1 MEYVVSVDIGGT
13 ATDCVVMDGGGTLTV
28 GKAFSTPPTF
38 VEGVLNAIGVVAKKL
53 DLSVP
58 ALLDSTQLFL
68 HSTTIA
74 DNAIAT
80 HALAK
85 AGLLVTTGCE
95 DVLFMMR
102 GAYGR
107 WAGLS
112 EEEIKNPLETEK
124 PPALIPFSRIKGLT
138 ERTDIRG
145 QILAEPNTAEVKE
158 AIQDLMDSGVEAV
171 GICFLCAFG
180 NPRNEQTVKRIIQAL
195 HPQLYLTLSSEL
207 SPSLGEYE
215 RTSTVALNVS
225 LGPFVSR
232 YLMDLKAA
240 LQKEGF
246 HGTQLIMQGYGG
258 LLQTEAAAT
267 QPVGMIESGPVGG
280 LVGSRYLGDV
290 LGLRNIVAADMGGTT
305 FKAGVI
311 REGRIDYQRTPL
323 AFRYHYALP
332 KMDVMSI
339 GLAGG
344 SIIWLDPRT
353 QAPRIGPASAGA
365 RPGPVCY
372 GFGGMQPTLT
382 DVDLILGYLHPQFF
396 LDSSATLDYEK
407 AYHTFKS
414 RIADPLGM
422 DVTEAAGAVYRLA
435 NSFLYDLLHKM
446 TVQKGLDTRDYVLLS
461 YGGTAGMHLG
471 AVAQEL
477 QTQHVLIP
485 YAASVQGAY
494 GLSVADVVHEYQV
507 TQPMA
512 WPIPVATVN
521 DIFHTLRVKTRQ
533 QLQSEGFTEQD
544 VLIQQSIDVRYK
556 HQIHEIT
563 TPVQT
568 DVPLGEGDLVEV
580 CHTFARLYEERYGK
594 DAGHS
599 EEELEMVTFRLRGTG
614 LLRRPQL
621 REFESAGP
629 DPQAGFVEARPLYLH
644 TETFK
649 GMVTA
654 NGYSFE
660 RLLPGNEVA
669 GPALIWSPI
678 TTVLVQPGQQ
688 AQLDRYKNI
697 VLTWS

>member
-58 ALLDSTQLFL
+58 ALLDSTKLFL

-80 HALAK
+80 HTLAK

-112 EEEIKNPLETEK
+112 EAEIKNPLETEK

-145 QILAEPNTAEVKE
+145 QILAEPNAAEVKE
-158 AIQDLMDSGVEAV
+158 AIRDLVDSGVEAM

-180 NPRNEQTVKRIIQAL
+180 NSRNEQTVKRIVQAL
-195 HPQLYLTLSSEL
+195 HPRLYLTLSSEL

-215 RTSTVALNVS
+215 RASTVALNVS

-232 YLMDLKAA
+232 YLIDLKAA
-240 LQKEGF
+240 LQKKGF

-280 LVGSRYLGDV
+280 LVGSHYLGDA

-305 FKAGVI
+305 FKVGVI

-382 DVDLILGYLHPQFF
+382 DIDLILGYLHPQFF
-396 LDSSATLDYEK
+396 LDNSATLDYEK

-414 RIADPLGM
+414 HIADPLGM

-512 WPIPVATVN
+512 WPIPVGSVN
-521 DIFHTLRVKTRQ
+521 HIFHTLRVKTRQ
-533 QLQSEGFTEQD
+533 QLRSEGFADQD
-544 VLIQQSIDVRYK
+544 ILIQQSIDIRYK

-568 DVPLGEGDLVEV
+568 HVPLGEDDLAKV

-621 REFESAGP
+621 REFELAGP

-649 GMVTA
+649 GTVTA
-654 NGYSFE
+654 NGYNFE
-660 RLLPGNEVA
+660 RLLPGNEIS

-688 AQLDRYKNI
+688 AQLDRHKNI

>member
-58 ALLDSTQLFL
+58 ALLDSTKLFL

-80 HALAK
+80 HTLAK

-145 QILAEPNTAEVKE
+145 QILAEPNAAEVKE
-158 AIQDLMDSGVEAV
+158 AIQDLVDSGVEAV

-180 NPRNEQTVKRIIQAL
+180 NSRNEQTVKRIVQAL
-195 HPQLYLTLSSEL
+195 HPRLYLTLSSEL

-215 RTSTVALNVS
+215 RASTVALNVS

-232 YLMDLKAA
+232 YLIDLKAA
-240 LQKEGF
+240 LQKKGF

-280 LVGSRYLGDV
+280 LVGSRYLGDA

-305 FKAGVI
+305 FKVGVI

-382 DVDLILGYLHPQFF
+382 DIDLILGYLHPQFF
-396 LDSSATLDYEK
+396 LDNSATLDYEK

-414 RIADPLGM
+414 HIADPLGM

-446 TVQKGLDTRDYVLLS
+446 TVRKGLDTRDYVLLS

-512 WPIPVATVN
+512 WPIPVGSVN
-521 DIFHTLRVKTRQ
+521 HIFHTLRVKTRQ
-533 QLQSEGFTEQD
+533 QLRSEGFADQD
-544 VLIQQSIDVRYK
+544 ILIQQSIDIRYK

-563 TPVQT
+563 TPAQT
-568 DVPLGEGDLVEV
+568 HVPLGEDDLAKV

-621 REFESAGP
+621 REFELAGL

-649 GMVTA
+649 GTVTA
-654 NGYSFE
+654 NGYNFE
-660 RLLPGNEVA
+660 RLLPGNEIS

-688 AQLDRYKNI
+688 AQLDRHKNI